1 MLRKHHRNWL
11 GGLVAACMAFLV
23 AVPAEGQIFRGKKN
37 DREERAQMQE
47 KIDSL
52 YREIARLQMNL
63 ASRDSIVAE
72 IAEILEENDDRSYPD
87 SLLEKEYSPEVTDS
101 LMNVWYQQ
109 NKQLDNDELDAY
121 NMDSIHFTSSVSD
134 SVLLG
139 RLERMNSFITLPFNQ
154 TVRNYIVLYSEKM
167 PAKMKSMLGL
177 CEYYMPIFEE
187 TFNKYNLPDELKYMA
202 IIESALNPTAVSRAG
217 AKGMWQFMLRSAKL
231 YGLEINSYVDER
243 LDPFKSADA
252 AARYLEDS
260 YKMFGDWSR
269 AISSYNCGAGNVNK
283 AIRRCGGKRDFWSVY
298 DYLPRETR
306 GYMPAFV
313 GAMYAINYSKELGL
327 VPDSSP
333 LPAQVDTFLIRKNL
347 HFGQI
352 HELVGIPIEVL
363 ESMNPQYIRDII
375 PGNSKEYI
383 LRIPYSYSG
392 EFIAHEDSLYTYKK
406 DFYFDPQTLTPSK
419 TTRSTPAASGNGGG
433 TIVYKVKSGDSLGKI
448 AKKYHVTVKQL
459 KQWNKLR
466 SDVVRIGQRI
476 TIYTGGGA
484 PAASASTAK
493 PAAQQAQGTAPASGG
508 STSYTVKKG
517 DTLSSIARKY
527 GVSVQA
533 IMKENNLNGSNIQVG
548 KTLRIP
554 AR

>member
-167 PAKMKSMLGL
+167 PAKMKHMLGL

-260 YKMFGDWSR
+260 YKMFGDWSL

-493 PAAQQAQGTAPASGG
+493 PAAQQAQETAPASGG

>member
-1 MLRKHHRNWL
+1 
-11 GGLVAACMAFLV
+11 
-23 AVPAEGQIFRGKKN
+23 
-37 DREERAQMQE
+37 
-47 KIDSL
+47 
-52 YREIARLQMNL
+52 
-63 ASRDSIVAE
+63 
-72 IAEILEENDDRSYPD
+72 
-87 SLLEKEYSPEVTDS
+87 
-101 LMNVWYQQ
+101 
-109 NKQLDNDELDAY
+109 
-121 NMDSIHFTSSVSD
+121 
-134 SVLLG
+134 
-139 RLERMNSFITLPFNQ
+139 
-154 TVRNYIVLYSEKM
+154 
-167 PAKMKSMLGL
+167 
-177 CEYYMPIFEE
+177 
-187 TFNKYNLPDELKYMA
+187 
-202 IIESALNPTAVSRAG
+202 
-217 AKGMWQFMLRSAKL
+217 MLRSAKL

-260 YKMFGDWSR
+260 YKMFGDWSL

-493 PAAQQAQGTAPASGG
+493 PAAQQAQETAPASGG

-517 DTLSSIARKY
+517 DTLSSIAREY

>member
-167 PAKMKSMLGL
+167 PAKMKHMLGL

-260 YKMFGDWSR
+260 YKMFGDWSL

>member
-23 AVPAEGQIFRGKKN
+23 AIPAEGQVFRGKKN
-37 DREERAQMQE
+37 DREERARMQE

-167 PAKMKSMLGL
+167 PAKMKRMLGL

-260 YKMFGDWSR
+260 YKMFGDWSL

-476 TIYTGGGA
+476 TIYTGGSA
-484 PAASASTAK
+484 PAESASTAK

-517 DTLSSIARKY
+517 DTLSSIAREY

>member
-167 PAKMKSMLGL
+167 PAKMKHMLGL

-202 IIESALNPTAVSRAG
+202 IIESALNPTAVSRVG

-260 YKMFGDWSR
+260 YKMFGDWSL

-466 SDVVRIGQRI
+466 GDVVRIGQRI

-493 PAAQQAQGTAPASGG
+493 PAAQQVQGTAPASGG

-517 DTLSSIARKY
+517 DTLSSIAREY

>member
-23 AVPAEGQIFRGKKN
+23 AVPAEGQVFRGKKN

-167 PAKMKSMLGL
+167 PAKMKHMLGL

-202 IIESALNPTAVSRAG
+202 IIESALNPTAVSRVG

-260 YKMFGDWSR
+260 YKMFGDWSL

-493 PAAQQAQGTAPASGG
+493 PAAQQVQGTAPASGG

-517 DTLSSIARKY
+517 DTLSSIAREY